1 MSSKRPSGFS
11 RHYYSRCL
19 LTPPPL
25 TLTEPLL
32 HSGNHLRHFKTRPP
46 WTLIPYSARSCL
58 RSPFFRGFAGTCG
71 LGFHPVLGNLSQT
84 PLLLWQKGLG
94 NEQRACLHCSF
105 PPFFVP
111 PLADNATVLLQVD
124 NAAEL
129 LPVTHA
135 FIHSI
140 NPHFKS
146 MSYVESQGGSS
157 QGSKEFIH

>member
-1 MSSKRPSGFS
+1 MYYRASKQQSNKSIESSLQ
-11 RHYYSRCL
+11 L
-19 LTPPPL
+19 LL
-25 TLTEPLL
+25 
-32 HSGNHLRHFKTRPP
+32 SIKCMGCSSCSIKT
-46 WTLIPYSARSCL
+46 ARSCL
-58 RSPFFRGFAGTCG
+58 HSPFFRGFAGTCG
-71 LGFHPVLGNLSQT
+71 LGFHPVLRNLSQA

-94 NEQRACLHCSF
+94 HEQRACLHCSF

-111 PLADNATVLLQVD
+111 PLADDSTVLLQVD

-140 NPHFKS
+140 NQHFKS